1 MVFWRVLV
9 SFWLALGVLQGI
21 FQGLCIQK
29 TWKNNGFLRVY
40 KGIVWFICRLWWR
53 VLSFSVQVCV
63 DFVQKQW
70 SNLGL
75 KSGLEGVQDVTKIG
89 FERFKKRKKNMVK
102 IGCSF
107 WAFLVIFW
115 GPKNDSIFK
124 QILFLWNIVFD
135 IYVCFLH
142 PFRCLSGALPLAFW
156 GFY

>member
-1 MVFWRVLV
+1 MEKWVPIFIKNEIAGLRHFLPQQHFFGFFLSFFCMGFWRVLV

-53 VLSFSVQVCV
+53 VLCFSVQVCV

-89 FERFKKRKKNMVK
+89 FERFLKKNH
-102 IGCSF
+102 G
-107 WAFLVIFW
+107 
-115 GPKNDSIFK
+115 
-124 QILFLWNIVFD
+124 
-135 IYVCFLH
+135 
-142 PFRCLSGALPLAFW
+142 
-156 GFY
+156 